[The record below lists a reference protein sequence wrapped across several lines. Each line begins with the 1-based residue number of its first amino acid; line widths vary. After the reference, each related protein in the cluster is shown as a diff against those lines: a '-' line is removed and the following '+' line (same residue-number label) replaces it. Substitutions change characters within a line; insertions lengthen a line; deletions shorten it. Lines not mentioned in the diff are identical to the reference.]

1 MPEPAAT
8 TAGAAPAPWSLTG
21 RTALVTGAGSPSGI
35 GMATARLLG
44 QLGASVWLAA
54 TSDRV
59 HARAAELR
67 AEGLAAHGLVADLA
81 DPDQAQR
88 AVTTA
93 AGEGLHVV
101 VNNAGMVA
109 VGDPAGAEQGD
120 IAAMGVQAWRAGLAR
135 NLDTAFHVTRAAV
148 PHLRRAGWGRIVMV
162 ASVTG
167 PVMAMRGEPVYA
179 AAKAGLVG
187 LTRALAV
194 DLAADGITAN
204 AVAPG
209 WIATGSQL
217 PHEVREGAH
226 APVGRSGTAAEVA
239 AAIAFLAS
247 PGASYV
253 SGQLLVVDGAASVAE
268 ERALP

>member
-1 MPEPAAT
+1 MALEA
-8 TAGAAPAPWSLTG
+8 WSLVG

-35 GMATARLLG
+35 GVATARLLG
-44 QLGASVWLAA
+44 RMGATVWVTA
-54 TSDRV
+54 TTERV
-59 HARAAELR
+59 HERAAELR
-67 AEGLAAHGLVADLA
+67 AASIAAHAVVADLTDA
-81 DPDQAQR
+81 EQALDLV
-88 AVTTA
+88 ATA
-93 AGEGLHVV
+93 AAAEGLHIV

-109 VGDPAGAEQGD
+109 VGSAGEAEQGPVE
-120 IAAMGVQAWRAGLAR
+120 AMAPAAWRAALAR
-135 NLDTAFHVTRAAV
+135 NLDSAFHVTRAAV
-148 PHLRRAGWGRIVMV
+148 PHLRAAGWGRVVMV

-167 PVMAMRGEPVYA
+167 PVMAMREEPAYA
-179 AAKAGLVG
+179 AAKAGMVG

-194 DLAADGITAN
+194 DLAGDGITCN

-217 PHEVREGAH
+217 PHEVAEGAH
-226 APVGRSGTAAEVA
+226 TPAGRSGSPEEVA

-268 ERALP
+268 ERALPR